1 MIWALEQVN
10 KRALEQFEQAFIT
23 WYLNISR
30 KEALIS
36 FLKALNIFLLNSVM
50 DSTKLESADS
60 GCWINDIK

>member
-10 KRALEQFEQAFIT
+10 KWALEQFEQVFIT

-60 GCWINDIK
+60 DCWINDIK